1 MAEPTSVSP
10 SWADRVIDP
19 AVEAGYAQVDR
30 FLAKDLALQLL
41 LAHALHPSDQPFNLG
56 SNILVKIFLS
66 DNGWLEVGNS
76 IDPDEVVIAP
86 TRMNLLGAALAV

>member
-1 MAEPTSVSP
+1 MAEPTSFSP

-41 LAHALHPSDQPFNLG
+41 LALGLHPSDQPLDLG
-56 SNILVKIFLS
+56 SNILVEILLR
-66 DNGWLEVGNS
+66 DDGWLGIGDG
-76 IDPDEVVIAP
+76 IDSDQVVIAP
-86 TRMNLLGAALAV
+86 TRMDLLRAAFAV